1 MSDRDRGPDARRE
14 HDAVHEW
21 DAAYVLGGLSA
32 DERAQFERHLCGC
45 DTCTASVADLAG
57 LPAVLRLLPADQA
70 VAIAEEAPVASP
82 AAVASSA
89 AAAGRRAS
97 APAERDEPVLDAAS
111 RRPDRA
117 DRADR
122 ADRDDRARRGDRSR
136 RAGRDGR
143 PGSRGPGRLRTA
155 ARSRVLVGAAAALA
169 AVLLVGGGYVV
180 GTASGRGDVPTAA
193 VTTPAPAVP
202 VAMTSLVG
210 GAVTADLS
218 VTPTPWGTR
227 FDWECAYAAD
237 LEGTGIYD
245 LVVEEVD
252 GTRTVVA
259 TWDSAPGGAS
269 GLAAS
274 SRLPLDRLRSVE
286 ITAADSTTVL
296 TRTTL

>member
-57 LPAVLRLLPADQA
+57 LPAVLRLLPVDQA

-82 AAVASSA
+82 GAVTSSA

-97 APAERDEPVLDAAS
+97 APAERDEPVLDSAS
-111 RRPDRA
+111 RRPARDDRDDRA
-117 DRADR
+117 
-122 ADRDDRARRGDRSR
+122 DRARRGDRSR

-143 PGSRGPGRLRTA
+143 PASRGPGRLRTA

-296 TRTTL
+296 TRTAL

>member
-117 DRADR
+117 DRA
-122 ADRDDRARRGDRSR
+122 RRGDRPR

>member
-82 AAVASSA
+82 GAVTSSA

-117 DRADR
+117 DRA
-122 ADRDDRARRGDRSR
+122 RRGDRPR

>member
-111 RRPDRA
+111 RRPDR
-117 DRADR
+117 D
-122 ADRDDRARRGDRSR
+122 DRDDRARRGDGSR

-155 ARSRVLVGAAAALA
+155 DRSRVLVGAAAALA

-237 LEGTGIYD
+237 LEGTGISD
-245 LVVEEVD
+245 LVVEEVA